1 MISPSG
7 TRNQLFYDDR
17 NLIGTGGEN
26 DRTTNRSNLDW
37 TYITN
42 AHWGETVNGLWT
54 IELVNGS
61 LGNLSTL
68 GGSLSSFSMDFYTGT
83 FAAVPAPSV
92 AALLG
97 CAIFGLRRRRN

>member
-17 NLIGTGGEN
+17 NLIGTSGEN